1 MYFLSHILKS
11 PCYQS
16 LHMKLICDDF
26 CLRKANPCT
35 ASEQIT
41 HIHDNIFDL
50 FSVIK
55 HGEIRIKTFCF
66 SIGQY
71 IYHLFLFRI
80 GQYTLKLL
88 PASVSPKLVY
98 GDDFRKMGWRIGKK
112 VKASGNC
119 SCGNIYLFSDGFH
132 GMYLCKCIQNVCP

>member
-1 MYFLSHILKS
+1 MF
-11 PCYQS
+11 QS
-16 LHMKLICDDF
+16 LHMKLIRDDF
-26 CLRKANPCT
+26 CLGKANPCT

-41 HIHDNIFDL
+41 HIHDNIFDR
-50 FSVIK
+50 FSVTK

-88 PASVSPKLVY
+88 SASA
-98 GDDFRKMGWRIGKK
+98 FRMYAHNRFVVLWYLGRMGIT
-112 VKASGNC
+112 S
-119 SCGNIYLFSDGFH
+119 
-132 GMYLCKCIQNVCP
+132 